1 MHSNCIIQ
9 HFIGSRIQLLTIVT
23 QILFTSFGHFRIEF
37 FELFIIEFPGIRSDS
52 QRESHCF

>member
-37 FELFIIEFPGIRSDS
+37 FELFIEFPGIRSDS